1 MISTFLKEFVNKSLG
16 IFGLQVHGKSAV
28 PRRSFVEALQHA
40 SNLGLLPAT
49 VLDVG
54 AAYGTFTVECHNI
67 FPESRYLLIEP
78 LQEYKSYLDKVIKAV
93 PKAEYILSAAAAKR
107 GEVNI
112 NVHPDLVGSSTYL
125 EREGSD
131 VNGVPRTVPAE
142 TLDNLCED
150 KNASGPYLVKVD
162 VQGAELD
169 VLSGATKVLNETEY
183 LILEVSLFEFF
194 EGGPQFY
201 DVVHYM
207 KSCGFVVY
215 DIFGLQYRPLDNA
228 MSQVD
233 MAFVRDK
240 SQFRKYH
247 FYGTKKQREEQT
259 KRFLELRNRGF
270 YDDER

>member
-1 MISTFLKEFVNKSLG
+1 MTFL
-16 IFGLQVHGKSAV
+16 
-28 PRRSFVEALQHA
+28 
-40 SNLGLLPAT
+40 SNLHCLGLLPAT

-54 AAYGTFTVECHNI
+54 AAYGTFTLKCHNI
-67 FPESRYLLIEP
+67 FPKSRYLLIEP
-78 LQEYKSYLDKVIKAV
+78 LQEYKSYLEEVIKAV
-93 PKAEYILSAAAAKR
+93 PKAEYILSAATAKR
-107 GEVNI
+107 GDVNI

-125 EREGSD
+125 EREDSD
-131 VNGVPRTVPAE
+131 VNGVPRTVPGE

-150 KNASGPYLVKVD
+150 RKASGPYLIKVD

-169 VLSGATKVLNETEY
+169 VLLGAKKVLNETEY
-183 LILEVSLFEFF
+183 IILEVSLFEFF

-215 DIFGLQYRPLDNA
+215 DIFSLQYRPMDNA

-240 SQFRKYH
+240 GYFRKYH
-247 FYGTKKQREEQT
+247 FYATPKQREEQT
-259 KRFLELRNRGF
+259 KRYLQFRKRGF
-270 YDDER
+270 HNNE